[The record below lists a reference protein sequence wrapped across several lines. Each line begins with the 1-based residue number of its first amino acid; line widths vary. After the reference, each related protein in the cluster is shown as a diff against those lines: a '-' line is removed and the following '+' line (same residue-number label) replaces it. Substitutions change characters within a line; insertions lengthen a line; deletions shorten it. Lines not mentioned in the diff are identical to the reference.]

1 MVMNPNQD
9 VLENRGHEFWWCPL
23 PLNLLKRETF
33 SNFGTFLKINS
44 LSWDFPNSL
53 FTSYIGTPMLKGL
66 LSYSFI
72 LELSLSTKVLF
83 LSSMDSL
90 KDLMVS
96 SLSWGEELG
105 GPLYV
110 ILLLLRGTTKRNTYL
125 KKYII
130 QKGIAI
136 IF

>member
-1 MVMNPNQD
+1 
-9 VLENRGHEFWWCPL
+9 
-23 PLNLLKRETF
+23 
-33 SNFGTFLKINS
+33 
-44 LSWDFPNSL
+44 
-53 FTSYIGTPMLKGL
+53 MLKGL

-105 GPLYV
+105 GPLYMSF
-110 ILLLLRGTTKRNTYL
+110 Y
-125 KKYII
+125 
-130 QKGIAI
+130 
-136 IF
+136 FF

>member
-1 MVMNPNQD
+1 
-9 VLENRGHEFWWCPL
+9 
-23 PLNLLKRETF
+23 
-33 SNFGTFLKINS
+33 
-44 LSWDFPNSL
+44 
-53 FTSYIGTPMLKGL
+53 MLKGL

-72 LELSLSTKVLF
+72 LELSISTKVLF
-83 LSSMDSL
+83 LSSVDSL

-125 KKYII
+125 KNI
-130 QKGIAI
+130 
-136 IF
+136 